1 MVEATRVGYIVARD
15 RKAYTRWTN
24 RKQRARPQRGITGH
38 ALEAAVMSIQRRFPE
53 NVVVGAA

>member
-1 MVEATRVGYIVARD
+1 MVEATRVGHIIARD
-15 RKAYTRWTN
+15 RKAYARWSR

-38 ALEAAVMSIQRRFPE
+38 ALEAAVMRIQRRFPE